1 MELTAG
7 ELITEIRAKRD
18 ALLKESDYTQLPDS
32 PFSNEEKMA
41 WVVYLRRPPL
51 NRQVKHKDYFDL
63 LMIA

>member
-41 WVVYLRRPPL
+41 WVVYRQELRDFPQTCDFNNP
-51 NRQVKHKDYFDL
+51 VWPIKP
-63 LMIA
+63 